1 MSAHLVLQATV
12 DVGEQYSVQH
22 SIRLRTIAYHV
33 RALKVAKRVGKRH
46 PRYWPM
52 TRAWHGTGPPFRG
65 SAIPDSEAKTNLY
78 KGSVVTVSASYRPS
92 SKVVGCGGGVWGP
105 DKKYFD
111 IPVQQ

>member
-1 MSAHLVLQATV
+1 MGWCYLPDLLVLTATASNHV
-12 DVGEQYSVQH
+12 NTVSAPH
-22 SIRLRTIAYHV
+22 S
-33 RALKVAKRVGKRH
+33 G
-46 PRYWPM
+46 
-52 TRAWHGTGPPFRG
+52 GPPFRG

-105 DKKYFD
+105 DKKYFY